1 MKLFKTAIAILLMS
15 MAFVNEAAAKK
26 NIKTEHMYMFG
37 FSASFQDSTLYITDI
52 QDVYGVWY
60 DKKQK
65 YIRGLEDYSSQL
77 NTYLTEQ
84 LNQPNRVCMV
94 FYAPN
99 KKKAEK
105 KYKKLQKKYVV
116 KNKGLYNI
124 LYLTEKDFKFEA
136 IDMSVDE

>member
-94 FYAPN
+94 F
-99 KKKAEK
+99 
-105 KYKKLQKKYVV
+105 
-116 KNKGLYNI
+116 
-124 LYLTEKDFKFEA
+124 
-136 IDMSVDE
+136 

>member
-15 MAFVNEAAAKK
+15 VAFINEAEAKK

-37 FSASFQDSTLYITDI
+37 FSASFQDSTIYITDI

-60 DKKQK
+60 DSKQK

-84 LNQPNRVCMV
+84 RNQPNRVCVV
-94 FYAPN
+94 FYALD

-105 KYKKLQKKYVV
+105 KYKKLQKKSVV
-116 KNKGLYNI
+116 KSKGLYNI
-124 LYLTEKDFKFEA
+124 LYLTEKDFKVEA
-136 IDMSVDE
+136 VDMSANE

>member
-1 MKLFKTAIAILLMS
+1 
-15 MAFVNEAAAKK
+15 
-26 NIKTEHMYMFG
+26 MYMFG
-37 FSASFQDSTLYITDI
+37 FSASFQDSTIYITDI

-60 DKKQK
+60 DSKQK

-84 LNQPNRVCMV
+84 RNQPNRVCVV
-94 FYAPN
+94 FYALD

-116 KNKGLYNI
+116 KSKGLYNI

-136 IDMSVDE
+136 VDMSANE